1 MDAHFELRTRLS
13 IHPTTRGHIPV
24 DTHFAQCYSITVLER
39 YSEPGQM
46 VSTRLEAD
54 KNAFFGR
61 NPTKY
66 THSMSVH
73 HDQSIVLHRS

>member
-1 MDAHFELRTRLS
+1 MDAHSGLKTRLS
-13 IHPTTRGHIPV
+13 IYPTTRGHILV
-24 DTHFAQCYSITVLER
+24 DAHFAQCHSITVLER

-73 HDQSIVLHRS
+73 YDQNIVLHRS